1 MQKGLSPCL
10 LKSFS
15 LFSSIQNDPMAALC
29 PPWGSQSRTRHSQCR
44 APQGSFQV
52 PQLVVWPSCQLQR
65 ASSWIAGPWLLHQEG
80 DLHHGPRY
88 PHRTTLCAGLLSCY
102 FRTFGHQAFRND
114 HLQPSQGLTDSAMS
128 SLHSF
133 ASKKLLFYYKSVLPS
148 KAQDSSA
155 EVVCSDFFM
164 LLLPPNTTLAAPTV
178 CWLLANT

>member
-1 MQKGLSPCL
+1 MTPWLPSALHGAHKAAPGIPSAEPLRDPPRSLS
-10 LKSFS
+10 
-15 LFSSIQNDPMAALC
+15 
-29 PPWGSQSRTRHSQCR
+29 WGMD
-44 APQGSFQV
+44 AE
-52 PQLVVWPSCQLQR
+52 LVVWPSCQLQR
-65 ASSWIAGPWLLHQEG
+65 AGPWLLHKEG

-88 PHRTTLCAGLLSCY
+88 PDGATLCAGLLSCC
-102 FRTFGHQAFRND
+102 FRTFGHQALRND
-114 HLQPSQGLTDSAMS
+114 HLQPSQGPTDSAMS

-155 EVVCSDFFM
+155 EVVCSDFFV